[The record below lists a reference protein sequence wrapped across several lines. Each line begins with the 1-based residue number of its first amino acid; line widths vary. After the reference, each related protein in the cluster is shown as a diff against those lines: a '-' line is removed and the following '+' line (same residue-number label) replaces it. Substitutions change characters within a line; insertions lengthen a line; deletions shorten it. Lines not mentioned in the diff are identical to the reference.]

1 MRKWWLG
8 MLVGMGPGGGEA
20 ERYPGLSSGSCGE
33 PVPVKGG
40 ANGPSDV
47 PEKVLS
53 RPRLSASARM
63 KGQGSGS
70 SETQAASGQPWKEKE
85 DQVKESL
92 TSWDKKGMICAKIV
106 LSLFAISVCK
116 RKETA

>member
-1 MRKWWLG
+1 

-33 PVPVKGG
+33 PVPVEGG

-53 RPRLSASARM
+53 SPGCQL
-63 KGQGSGS
+63 
-70 SETQAASGQPWKEKE
+70 QP
-85 DQVKESL
+85 
-92 TSWDKKGMICAKIV
+92 A
-106 LSLFAISVCK
+106 
-116 RKETA
+116 